1 MMLRIAKNEMKTA
14 MGYQTKVG
22 KLWWST
28 KLSLFQD
35 KTKSFRLFKKFFFIK
50 IFERG
55 PENNFYRLDSVGGI
69 KQLLNFIPK
78 WPYMCVIS

>member
-35 KTKSFRLFKKFFFIK
+35 KTKSFRLFKK
-50 IFERG
+50 IFRYKNIWTWTG
-55 PENNFYRLDSVGGI
+55 NNFYRLDSVSGI

-78 WPYMCVIS
+78 WLSMCVIS